1 MRLLTADEVAARWQ
15 VSDKLVYKLAAKG
28 EIPCVKLGRRIRF
41 HPDAIDAYERS

>member
-28 EIPCVKLGRRIRF
+28 EIPCCEAWPS
-41 HPDAIDAYERS
+41 HPLSP